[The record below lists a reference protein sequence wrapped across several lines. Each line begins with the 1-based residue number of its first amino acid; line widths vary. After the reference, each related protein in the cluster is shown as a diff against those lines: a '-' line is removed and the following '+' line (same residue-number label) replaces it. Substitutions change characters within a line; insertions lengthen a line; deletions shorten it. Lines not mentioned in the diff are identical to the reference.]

1 MTEVAIR
8 IRKAAIETHDDHEGE
23 GGENVCHVMLGAT
36 YNDMAG
42 ESNNALPFAT
52 CVSWA
57 ACKKDAENVAHL
69 TILVKNQWGIQS

>member
-42 ESNNALPFAT
+42 ESNNALPCAT
-52 CVSWA
+52 CVSWGA
-57 ACKKDAENVAHL
+57 RKKDAENVVHL